1 MVIKGCSKVE
11 LSRKETDKKLK
22 AVPVFK
28 YYMVNFFSNFET
40 AQLSLLSDVFP
51 EPQFYQ
57 HSHPYLVIFPS

>member
-28 YYMVNFFSNFET
+28 YYMVNFFQT
-40 AQLSLLSDVFP
+40 LRQLSYLFFLMSFLNLSSTNIP
-51 EPQFYQ
+51 I
-57 HSHPYLVIFPS
+57 LI